1 MRKNHKLFLMKNRN
15 FDILDCFHS
24 NKKRVYAPQKE
35 VVKLSKLQKWV
46 GIFLFSFQFATIY

>member
-1 MRKNHKLFLMKNRN
+1 MKSRN

-24 NKKRVYAPQKE
+24 NKKRVYAPQIE
-35 VVKLSKLQKWV
+35 VMKLLELQKWV